1 MKGNSKMDM
10 QKEEVPIIF
19 LMVKNMLGI
28 INKTKEMDMEYIF
41 ILMVT
46 NILENLK
53 TEKKM
58 VKVFYMT
65 KMEIRKKRCILT
77 MMKELKKII

>member
-58 VKVFYMT
+58 VKAFYMT